1 MPIKQSVPPG
11 VVLIEAV
18 TKRLEGKEPYF
29 IPGSSSYRAW
39 ETFIEDTIDVIEDPR
54 FLKTTDFQD
63 LLYVHLLTL
72 LSHHEGLLSSGFKKA
87 ILSKGDLS
95 LSWRDQDELCIAK
108 QGVDEPVLLR
118 LLEILFGKDMA
129 EGVLDR
135 VFFQEVLRSHKR
147 NLSSILDAKRLLLEA
162 KRIVTVARKQDKPD
176 DLVIFTLLSAFPLD
190 ELNSFYLK
198 LSHYYDRDL
207 MVNQSIRTPVN
218 IHQFFNTTSQ
228 DIVFVLEKIRL
239 HYNLVH
245 YAVDLEDKQKKIF
258 SDMWHYLVERI
269 QNQEVRPFVLKQLDE
284 SFQLQFLPRIQL
296 CELLIRQLSFLG
308 T

>member
-1 MPIKQSVPPG
+1 MSIKQSVPPG
-11 VVLIEAV
+11 VVLMEAV
-18 TKRLEGKEPYF
+18 TKRLEGKESYF
-29 IPGSSSYRAW
+29 SPGSVSYRAW
-39 ETFIEDTIDVIEDPR
+39 ESFIEESIDVIDDPR

-63 LLYVHLLTL
+63 LLYVHLFTL
-72 LSHHEGLLSSGFKKA
+72 LSHHEGLLSSAFKKA
-87 ILSKGDLS
+87 ILSEDALS
-95 LSWRDQDELCIAK
+95 LSWVDKGDLCIAR
-108 QGVDEPVLLR
+108 QGVDEQVLLR
-118 LLEILFGKDMA
+118 LLEIVFGKDMA

-135 VFFQEVLRSHKR
+135 AFFHEVLRSHKR

-162 KRIVTVARKQDKPD
+162 KRIVTMPRKQDKPD
-176 DLVIFTLLSAFPLD
+176 DLVVFTLLSAFPLD

-207 MVNQSIRTPVN
+207 VVNQSIRTPVY

-245 YAVDLEDKQKKIF
+245 YAVNLEEKQKGLFI
-258 SDMWHYLVERI
+258 DMWHYLVERM
-269 QNQEVRPFVLKQLDE
+269 QNQEVKPFVIKQLDE

-308 T
+308 A